1 MSKDIKFL
9 DYSKLIRE
17 NLLNLVKYAL
27 KKTSDYGLSDGHHF
41 YITFKTKFK
50 ENYIP
55 KYLLKNYP
63 EEMMIVI
70 ENEYWDL
77 KVDNSFFSIDLKFK
91 GKIETLKIYFDSITS
106 FVDPSVSFNLNLDID
121 NKKDKKLQKK
131 LQTDKIK
138 LENKSNIIF
147 LNPSK

>member
-55 KYLLKNYP
+55 QYLLKNYP

-77 KVDNSFFSIDLKFK
+77 KVDNAFFSIDLTFYLIFNFNPCHNIFHGIFIHKRFNFVLPWYNCIINEMFK
-91 GKIETLKIYFDSITS
+91 VLVNQLCFTL
-106 FVDPSVSFNLNLDID
+106 
-121 NKKDKKLQKK
+121 
-131 LQTDKIK
+131 IK
-138 LENKSNIIF
+138 
-147 LNPSK
+147 

>member
-1 MSKDIKFL
+1 MNKDIKFL

-55 KYLLKNYP
+55 QYLLKNYP
-63 EEMMIVI
+63 EEI
-70 ENEYWDL
+70 L
-77 KVDNSFFSIDLKFK
+77 A
-91 GKIETLKIYFDSITS
+91 
-106 FVDPSVSFNLNLDID
+106 
-121 NKKDKKLQKK
+121 
-131 LQTDKIK
+131 
-138 LENKSNIIF
+138 F
-147 LNPSK
+147 LL